1 MRYPCSEEKLMKLL
15 EDKLVQK
22 SGGEPQQIEAILE
35 GWKKACRVDFA
46 GSLEAE
52 ELGYVNVADCKNGD
66 NLPVSIFRRFPDVE
80 DEYNITDVR
89 CKAKIDILK
98 FDKDVG
104 IKVTGEI
111 TGLEYPN
118 ELMMFVMVYN
128 AYNELI
134 NYNEM
139 KFSIDYDGEKIPFVV
154 SVWVPQDEV
163 VSAVEIRFR
172 EAPELF

>member
-1 MRYPCSEEKLMKLL
+1 MRYPCSEEKLMKVL

-22 SGGEPQQIEAILE
+22 SGGNPEQIEEILE
-35 GWKKACRVDFA
+35 WWKKACRVDFA
-46 GSLEAE
+46 GSLESE
-52 ELGYVNVADCKNGD
+52 KLGYVNAADYKNGD
-66 NLPVSIFRRFPDVE
+66 KLPVSIFRRFPDTE

-89 CKAKIDILK
+89 CKAKIDIQT
-98 FDKDVG
+98 FDEIVG

-111 TGLEYPN
+111 TGLEYAN
-118 ELMMFVMVYN
+118 DLMMFVMVYN

-134 NYNEM
+134 NYDEM
-139 KFSIDYDGEKIPFVV
+139 QFSIDYDGEKIPFDV